1 MKAAKSGCARVGF
14 DWTRANEILDK
25 LDEEIGELRAEL
37 TADSTPARL
46 EDELGAERAH
56 VSLRQMNEPGSVSIR
71 DDGYVQD
78 PSSQLVA
85 AAVGA
90 QPGERILDVCS
101 APGGKATAMAAT
113 GAFVVAGEVQAHR
126 ARLVAQNAARLRSS
140 VAVVGADGEN
150 PPFVAGTFDRVL
162 IDAPC
167 SGLGALRRRPDARWR
182 VSAADVDALAEAQ
195 QRMLYACAPLVKRR
209 RCASPLL
216 RRTLRMSPPTTFW
229 WFHEA
234 RNGFPLWW

>member
-1 MKAAKSGCARVGF
+1 MLFRS
-14 DWTRANEILDK
+14 
-25 LDEEIGELRAEL
+25 
-37 TADSTPARL
+37 
-46 EDELGAERAH
+46 
-56 VSLRQMNEPGSVSIR
+56 SVSIR

-101 APGGKATAMAAT
+101 APGGKATAMAAA

-167 SGLGALRRRPDARWR
+167 SGLGALRRRPDARWH
-182 VSAADVDALAEAQ
+182 VEPDDVDELAALQARIIA
-195 QRMLYACAPLVKRR
+195 ACAPLVRPGGVLVYSVCTLTARESVDHPVPVGFEAQEPPGVPWEPIGDGARLLPDRFDGDGMVVRR
-209 RCASPLL
+209 WV
-216 RRTLRMSPPTTFW
+216 RTVATTQ
-229 WFHEA
+229 
-234 RNGFPLWW
+234 